1 MTEKA
6 QLVVPCE
13 FDNVSVLNEKWIVA
27 YVLKETTEDEYDFES
42 YSDDTHYQI
51 DTASIYHVSESE
63 VSSVKLTRDQLA
75 DIEADGDYLNVQDR
89 TSGNVTTYDSS
100 FNAVASA
107 DSVWN
112 FGDYSYEN
120 VVLKQ
125 ISDKSGHGAISVF
138 DDGYVMGSD
147 WNSDAG
153 KSIYG
158 VTDMNGEED
167 I

>member
-63 VSSVKLTRDQLA
+63 VSSVKLTPG
-75 DIEADGDYLNVQDR
+75 I
-89 TSGNVTTYDSS
+89 S
-100 FNAVASA
+100 
-107 DSVWN
+107 W
-112 FGDYSYEN
+112 
-120 VVLKQ
+120 Q
-125 ISDKSGHGAISVF
+125 ISRRTAITSMF
-138 DDGYVMGSD
+138 RTGPAEM
-147 WNSDAG
+147 
-153 KSIYG
+153 
-158 VTDMNGEED
+158 
-167 I
+167 